1 MDLASSGSDQ
11 LKGTARWLIL
21 VAADQQE
28 LYDHLREA
36 LRDDYLFE
44 VALDRRKN
52 PARTPAWLREQ
63 LRLQGAVVIPKE
75 P

>member
-1 MDLASSGSDQ
+1 MNMAKLGSDTPY
-11 LKGTARWLIL
+11 GTARWLIL
-21 VAADQQE
+21 VAANQKE

-36 LRDDYLFE
+36 LRGDHLIE

-63 LRLQGAVVIPKE
+63 LRLQGAVVIPKQ